1 MDSCS
6 SIEQQFYRTLTAFNS
21 GSANKND
28 REKACENI
36 QILWKTMKPTEELI
50 DHLLIVINGVLNY
63 GKHWRIDVLENRPN
77 NIIKN
82 QLITSNE
89 ILKIYNMLLV
99 TPDFDR
105 QRLCLSLNVTLF
117 NRFNYEHLYILAGKP
132 TMSNSK
138 YTHGS
143 YDVITDITDQGPIKI
158 EINDLQHVVHNIDD
172 VLNILSLTRGSIH
185 FKAFS
190 NQDYFGP
197 NLFLFLPVSPVSS
210 IIGTSD
216 SSLHTRSSYGN
227 VRFRIPFRS
236 IINQYPNAY
245 CLGTRKLDKEYCH
258 TILLANNELN
268 TIYGF
273 GEEFPLLN
281 ESSSLIHLPE
291 STYWKRYRSKIDEAW
306 DQIDFCIPIPD
317 QLLFDPQQIEI
328 KIDFID
334 HEKDLCIPS
343 LKARRRNINN

>member
-21 GSANKND
+21 RSANKND

-36 QILWKTMKPTEELI
+36 QILWKTMKSTEELI

-117 NRFNYEHLYILAGKP
+117 NRFNYEHLYILAVP
-132 TMSNSK
+132 
-138 YTHGS
+138 
-143 YDVITDITDQGPIKI
+143 
-158 EINDLQHVVHNIDD
+158 
-172 VLNILSLTRGSIH
+172 
-185 FKAFS
+185 
-190 NQDYFGP
+190 
-197 NLFLFLPVSPVSS
+197 PVSS

-227 VRFRIPFRS
+227 VRFHIPFRS

-245 CLGTRKLDKEYCH
+245 CLGTRKFDKEYCH
-258 TILLANNELN
+258 TILLANNQLK

-281 ESSSLIHLPE
+281 ESSSLIHLSPSNNITE

-343 LKARRRNINN
+343 LKARRRNINNWKCENLTAHDAMIEFVRRSLEIKNSKFFDSLEPLFDEDLWKKLQDIRQERLLST